1 MTKNKIR
8 LILYILSPA
17 ILFWLAW
24 PPRNLFFLGF
34 FAFVPLFLLED
45 KTKNIRRSSWL
56 IYLSLLIWNIVI
68 SWWVGYAEFYS
79 SIFMLLANS
88 WLMYLPWL
96 GYRKA
101 RNLVSDQKAL
111 FIFISLWLSFE
122 YLHLNWQIS
131 WPWFT
136 LGNIFAKHNEVV
148 QWYEITGTLGGSLWV
163 LTTNVLSYLA
173 IQKSNLKSGL
183 KPIAIIIIPILL
195 SIPFYLSNQKD
206 YTTTKRST
214 LSALLVQ
221 PNIDPY
227 LKFEKDKEVVNLVD
241 MLKLVE
247 PYIKDST
254 DIIILPETAI
264 VEYVDEN
271 YPDRFES
278 IQLLKEFVKNHPQIH
293 FISGISTYKF
303 FLKGEPLSQT
313 ARKTKNG
320 DYYDSYNTAISIDKK
335 GNLDFYH
342 KGKLVPGAEIM
353 PYSKIFKFLD
363 FLAVDLGGISGSLGS
378 DKKPKVF
385 NTSKNSN
392 LAPLIC
398 YESVFPGHVA
408 EFCREGAEIL
418 LVITNDGWWRDTDGY
433 KQHMYYATLRA
444 IENRR
449 EVLRSANTGISCR
462 IDKLGKIHEQ
472 SQWWTREVIPVEV
485 NSFHNL
491 TFYSKYGDYIGRL
504 ASFIGSFFILGMIVK
519 KKSNNVN

>member
-1 MTKNKIR
+1 MTKNKFK
-8 LILYILSPA
+8 ILLYVISPA
-17 ILFWLAW
+17 LLFWLAW
-24 PPRNLFFLGF
+24 PPRDLFFLGF
-34 FAFVPLFLLED
+34 FAFVPLFILED
-45 KTKNIRRSSWL
+45 KTKNIRGSSWL
-56 IYLSLLIWNIVI
+56 IYASLLIWNIVI

-101 RNLVSDQKAL
+101 RNMVRDQKAL
-111 FIFISLWLSFE
+111 LIFISLWLSFE

-163 LTTNVLSYLA
+163 LTTNVFFFLS
-173 IQKSNLKSGL
+173 IQKSNLKYGL
-183 KPIAIIIIPILL
+183 RPIGLIIVPILL
-195 SIPFYLSNQKD
+195 SIPFYLSNQSD
-206 YTTTKRST
+206 YTTSKKST
-214 LSALLVQ
+214 HPALVVQ

-227 LKFEKDKEVVNLVD
+227 LKFDKEKEVINLID
-241 MLKLVE
+241 MLELVE
-247 PYIKDST
+247 PEIDDST
-254 DIIILPETAI
+254 DYVIFPETAI

-278 IQLLKEFVKNHPQIH
+278 IQLLKRFVKKHPQIH
-293 FISGISTYKF
+293 IISGISTYKF
-303 FLKGEPLSQT
+303 FNKEEPLSQT
-313 ARKTKNG
+313 ARKTKSG
-320 DYYDSYNTAISIDKK
+320 DYYDSYNTAIEIDKH

-353 PYSKIFKFLD
+353 PYPTIFKFLD

-385 NTSKNSN
+385 DAGEKPN

-418 LVITNDGWWRDTDGY
+418 LVITNDGWWKDTDGY
-433 KQHMYYATLRA
+433 KQHMYYASLRA

-462 IDKLGKIHEQ
+462 IDKLGKIHEH
-472 SQWWTREVIPVEV
+472 SQWWREEVVPVMV
-485 NSFHNL
+485 NSFDNM
-491 TFYSKYGDYIGRL
+491 TFYTKYGDYIGRL

-519 KKSNNVN
+519 KKSKNVN

>member
-1 MTKNKIR
+1 M
-8 LILYILSPA
+8 
-17 ILFWLAW
+17 
-24 PPRNLFFLGF
+24 
-34 FAFVPLFLLED
+34 
-45 KTKNIRRSSWL
+45 
-56 IYLSLLIWNIVI
+56 
-68 SWWVGYAEFYS
+68 
-79 SIFMLLANS
+79 
-88 WLMYLPWL
+88 
-96 GYRKA
+96 
-101 RNLVSDQKAL
+101 
-111 FIFISLWLSFE
+111 
-122 YLHLNWQIS
+122 
-131 WPWFT
+131 
-136 LGNIFAKHNEVV
+136 
-148 QWYEITGTLGGSLWV
+148 
-163 LTTNVLSYLA
+163 
-173 IQKSNLKSGL
+173 
-183 KPIAIIIIPILL
+183 
-195 SIPFYLSNQKD
+195 
-206 YTTTKRST
+206 
-214 LSALLVQ
+214 
-221 PNIDPY
+221 
-227 LKFEKDKEVVNLVD
+227 
-241 MLKLVE
+241 
-247 PYIKDST
+247 
-254 DIIILPETAI
+254 
-264 VEYVDEN
+264 
-271 YPDRFES
+271 
-278 IQLLKEFVKNHPQIH
+278 
-293 FISGISTYKF
+293 
-303 FLKGEPLSQT
+303 KGEPLSQT